1 MKLIIIKNERNGKI
15 SKKGAYIF
23 NLKKNGER
31 YSNPCFVD
39 ACGMETE
46 QEDVLLRIQSLNPT
60 KKFELAGIEEY
71 KSTLKLQY

>member
-15 SKKGAYIF
+15 SKRGAYIY

-31 YSNPCFVD
+31 YTHPSFVEV
-39 ACGMETE
+39 AGMEAT
-46 QEDVLLRIQSLNPT
+46 QEDVLLRIQRLNPT

-71 KSTLKLQY
+71 QPTLKLQY